1 MRNDSHSGIRGQV
14 PGCPGTVTRV
24 GADRC
29 GYRRAMEGPYAVR
42 ITSSFTV
49 VNMAVQAGGDHTH
62 AHTLTTHA
70 HAHTH
75 TWIAPCHLPDWDAL
89 LNFCRM
95 LPLGETGKRVEGPGV
110 FLTTTCKP
118 TILLMK
124 KLGMWESKF
133 FIPFSLGQGL
143 YLLLFIQQVL
153 SLSHSFTHTH
163 THTHTH
169 HTHKETEVHEVI
181 YVKSQQVTEKAVKVH
196 GPPATPQVSDTQL

>member
-1 MRNDSHSGIRGQV
+1 MHTHTRMHARIHTDMVFRLGGATHTRTQRYGCSGW
-14 PGCPGTVTRV
+14 V
-24 GADRC
+24 GPHTCTHTDM
-29 GYRRAMEGPYAVR
+29 G
-42 ITSSFTV
+42 
-49 VNMAVQAGGDHTH
+49 VQAGGDHTH

-169 HTHKETEVHEVI
+169 TTHTK
-181 YVKSQQVTEKAVKVH
+181 KLRSMK
-196 GPPATPQVSDTQL
+196 

>member
-24 GADRC
+24 GADWC

-49 VNMAVQAGGDHTH
+49 VDMAVQAGGDHTHACTHTHTRTHARIHTDMGVQAGGDHTH

-163 THTHTH
+163 THTHTP
-169 HTHKETEVHEVI
+169 HT
-181 YVKSQQVTEKAVKVH
+181 QRN
-196 GPPATPQVSDTQL
+196 